1 LLCPI
6 VGVVDAGK
14 PCFVQLT
21 CLRDQIGG
29 GSSGSRGRA
38 DRPLSFR
45 GSSGSRGGADRPLS
59 FRCNPEEPTNIEKQ

>member
-29 GSSGSRGRA
+29 GSSGSRG
-38 DRPLSFR
+38 
-45 GSSGSRGGADRPLS
+45 GADRPLS
-59 FRCNPEEPTNIEKQ
+59 

>member
-29 GSSGSRGRA
+29 GSSGSRG
-38 DRPLSFR
+38 
-45 GSSGSRGGADRPLS
+45 GADRPLS
-59 FRCNPEEPTNIEKQ
+59 SAQIKNKNYEAY